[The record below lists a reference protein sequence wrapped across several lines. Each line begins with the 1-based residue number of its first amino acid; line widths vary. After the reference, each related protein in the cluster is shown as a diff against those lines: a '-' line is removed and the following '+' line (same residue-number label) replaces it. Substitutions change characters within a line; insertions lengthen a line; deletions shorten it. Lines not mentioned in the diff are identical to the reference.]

1 MDIMEEKCNVQV
13 CFDTLLQIGRSKIPK
28 LQDLTLLI
36 IIFVTLGKLFNIS
49 EFLYCH
55 LLNEDN
61 ENYATNLVGSCEDK
75 IKYYKRKANKQSFL
89 CALYFDICKHYRDDI
104 IEIQ

>member
-1 MDIMEEKCNVQV
+1 MQCASGSGGRCMCL
-13 CFDTLLQIGRSKIPK
+13 DTLSQISRSKPPG
-28 LQDLTLLI
+28 LQDLTLLM
-36 IIFVTLGKLFNIS
+36 IIFVTLGKLLNIS

-61 ENYATNLVGSCEDK
+61 ENHATNLVGSCEDK
-75 IKYYKRKANKQSFL
+75 IKYYKRKANKPSFL
-89 CALYFDICKHYRDDI
+89 CALYFDLCKHYRDDI